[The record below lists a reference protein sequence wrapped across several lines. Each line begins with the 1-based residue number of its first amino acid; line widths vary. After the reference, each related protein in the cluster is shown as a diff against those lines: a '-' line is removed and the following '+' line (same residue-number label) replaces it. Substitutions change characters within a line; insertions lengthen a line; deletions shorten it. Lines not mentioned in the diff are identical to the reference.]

1 MEFNKM
7 FKIFTVSAIIIML
20 LTTLVSACFAVSVRG
35 NSNLGVSVVT
45 ENEKNNQLTTE
56 RF

>member
-7 FKIFTVSAIIIML
+7 FNIFTVSAIIIML
-20 LTTLVSACFAVSVRG
+20 LITLVSACFAISVRG

-45 ENEKNNQLTTE
+45 EIEKNNQLTTE

>member
-1 MEFNKM
+1 MEFNRI
-7 FKIFTVSAIIIML
+7 FNIFTVSAIIIML
-20 LTTLVSACFAVSVRG
+20 LTTVVSVCFTISNRA
-35 NSNLGVSVVT
+35 NSNLGVAVVT

>member
-1 MEFNKM
+1 MEFNRI
-7 FKIFTVSAIIIML
+7 FNIFTVSAIIIML
-20 LTTLVSACFAVSVRG
+20 LTTIVAACFTISSRA
-35 NSNLGVSVVT
+35 NSNLGVAIVT

>member
-1 MEFNKM
+1 MEFNRI
-7 FKIFTVSAIIIML
+7 FSIFTVSAIVILL
-20 LTTLVSACFAVSVRG
+20 LTTLVSACFAISSRA
-35 NSNLGVSVVT
+35 NSNLGVAIIT

>member
-7 FKIFTVSAIIIML
+7 FNFFTVAAIVIML
-20 LTTLVSACFAVSVRG
+20 LTTLVSACFTVSVRG
-35 NSNLGVSVVT
+35 NSNLGVSIFA
-45 ENEKNNQLTTE
+45 ENEKNNQLTAI